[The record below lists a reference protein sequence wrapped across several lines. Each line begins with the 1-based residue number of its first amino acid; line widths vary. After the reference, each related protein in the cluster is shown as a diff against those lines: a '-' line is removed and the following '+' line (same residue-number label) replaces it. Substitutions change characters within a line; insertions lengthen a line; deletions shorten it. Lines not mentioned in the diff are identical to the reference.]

1 MRQVRKMDEMHRK
14 GTQSAKVIEVIE
26 TKSVIGSGI
35 ASDPYRII
43 IQYWDFNGDLLAE
56 CDDSNM

>member
-1 MRQVRKMDEMHRK
+1 MDEMHRK